1 MKAPPLLRGL
11 LTREGALTLRVS
23 PGLVE
28 VDVEGAPEPRSV
40 YRKGTPIG
48 QLLELSDSGMI
59 LLADLRAAIVGLQAQ
74 EADSR
79 PISWRDQD
87 GTSFT
92 TEHVLAGFDAEDLE
106 MVLVAESV
114 YAVEQ
119 HRKNRMKARRSIHPQ
134 GGQDESCLRIDSAE
148 PS

>member
-1 MKAPPLLRGL
+1 MNTRPLLRGL
-11 LTREGALTLRVS
+11 LTREGALALRVS

-28 VDVEGAPEPRSV
+28 VDVEGAPEPRNV

-48 QLLELSDSGMI
+48 QLLELSTGGMI
-59 LLADLRAAIVGLQAQ
+59 PLADLRAALVSLRAQ
-74 EADSR
+74 EANSR

-106 MVLVAESV
+106 MVLVAESA

-119 HRKNRMKARRSIHPQ
+119 RRKAHMRDAI
-134 GGQDESCLRIDSAE
+134 GSASGSTKE
-148 PS
+148 TTK